1 MASSKSNNTFLT
13 FLGNGSHSKVDA
25 NTYGRLS
32 SGTSEEAAKTV
43 TNLFGG
49 DASLQQTRSVNLDNA
64 YTSAP
69 HSSLGLQVAI
79 AGRST
84 VVQADV
90 VCSNRFPPPHAAQLT

>member
-1 MASSKSNNTFLT
+1 MASKNNNTFLT

-25 NTYGRLS
+25 DTYGRLS
-32 SGTSEEAAKTV
+32 SGTSEEAKETVAK
-43 TNLFGG
+43 LFGDG
-49 DASLQQTRSVNLDNA
+49 VSLQQTRSVNLDHA
-64 YTSAP
+64 YGSAP

-90 VCSNRFPPPHAAQLT
+90 VRSNRFAPPHAAQST